1 MSFVAA
7 LARTRLASSSSL
19 TLVRPAR
26 HALTGSRLAA
36 PAAHQIRTYAKPA
49 KKKGGKDKG
58 VDDDAPS
65 SSSSSGKRGNKGV
78 ATDELVPASQR
89 VVSSAEYRATE
100 AKMQAATEWFRK
112 EAAALETRAT
122 GRVTPAVLA
131 PVRVRAGAAGEAA
144 GKGVRLEEVATVG
157 VREGTTLLVTVF
169 EEHVSLTFWF
179 VVLRRVRQRLSV
191 LTWGCRRVEPEGC

>member
-26 HALTGSRLAA
+26 HALAGSRLAA
-36 PAAHQIRTYAKPA
+36 PAAHQTRTYAKPA

-58 VDDDAPS
+58 ADDDAPS
-65 SSSSSGKRGNKGV
+65 SSSSGKRGSKGV

-131 PVRVRAGAAGEAA
+131 PVRVRAGAGGEAG
-144 GKGVRLEEVATVG
+144 GKGARLEEVATVG
-157 VREGTTLLVTVF
+157 VREGTTLMVTVF

-179 VVLRRVRQRLSV
+179 VVSRRICKRLSV
-191 LTWGCRRVEPEGC
+191 LLWGCWRVEPEGC